1 MNKIS
6 FAITKNR
13 NLAYLATCVLLSL
26 LLLILPGGMKSDFSA
41 FIFRFT
47 YAPFYALSQK
57 IKELQGVY
65 QENKKLQQKIMEL
78 TLENSKFKE
87 EHLENLRL
95 RALLEFRTELEYHV
109 IPAEV
114 VATEADRPLGKGS
127 VLINKGKEEG
137 IKRNM
142 PILNPYGLV
151 GRIEEVLPHHST
163 VQLMLNP
170 NFRVSALDQ
179 RSRVFGIIKPLP
191 GPGSLLKL
199 DNVPMGEDVEIGDP
213 VVSAGLGGV
222 FPSGLKIGVV
232 LNVGE
237 ATLDQTSPYPGIFK
251 KIEVVP
257 SVNFNSLEELFV
269 LSIDGKRNLP

>member
-13 NLAYLATCVLLSL
+13 NLVYLATCVLLSL
-26 LLLILPGGMKSDFSA
+26 LLLVLPGGMKSDFSA

-47 YAPFYALSQK
+47 YSPFYALSQK

-65 QENKKLQQKIMEL
+65 QENKKLQQKVMEL
-78 TLENSKFKE
+78 TLENSRFKE
-87 EHLENLRL
+87 EHLENARL
-95 RALLEFRTELEYHV
+95 RALLEFRSELEYHV

-114 VATEADRPLGKGS
+114 VATEPNRPLGKGS
-127 VLINKGKEEG
+127 VMINKGREAG

-151 GRIEEVLPHHST
+151 GRIEEVFPCQSR
-163 VQLMLNP
+163 VQLMLDP

-199 DNVPMGEDVEIGDP
+199 DNVPLGEDVEIGDQ
-213 VVSAGLGGV
+213 VISAGLGGI
-222 FPSGLKIGVV
+222 FPRGIKIGVV

-237 ATLDQTSPYPGIFK
+237 AIPDQTTQYSGVFK

-269 LSIDGKRNLP
+269 LSIDDKKNSP